1 MQTSL
6 DLDKLPLIAIKDL
19 TRWYPDSKKPLFKKL
34 NFELFKWEFTVI
46 IGKSGVWKSTIVKFL
61 IWQFRPFDRTVYY
74 KMDDMAR
81 YTDADIQNYRRK
93 IWIVFQDYKLID
105 ALSVKENIIYPLRIQ
120 WDDDITIQA
129 KYRNITTKLWIEDIN
144 KIDCNAL
151 SGWEKQKVAIA
162 RAMINNPEFVIA
174 DEPTWNLDREYTQE
188 IGDLLVEANKSWNT
202 ILLITHDV
210 HLLNYIKSKTNVNVF
225 QLW

>member
-1 MQTSL
+1 MQTPNTERF
-6 DLDKLPLIAIKDL
+6 PLIAIKDL

-46 IGKSGVWKSTIVKFL
+46 IWKSGVWKSTIVKFL
-61 IWQFRPFDRTVYY
+61 IWQFRPYTRTVYY
-74 KMDDMAR
+74 RMDDMAH
-81 YTDADIQNYRRK
+81 YTDEDIQKYRRK

-105 ALSVKENIIYPLRIQ
+105 ALSVKENIVYPLRIQ

-129 KYRNITTKLWIEDIN
+129 KYRNITTKLHIEDIN
-144 KIDCNAL
+144 KLDCNSL

-162 RAMINNPEFVIA
+162 RAMINNPEFIIA

-188 IGDLLVEANKSWNT
+188 IGDLLIEANKSWNT
-202 ILLITHDV
+202 ILLITHDI